1 MYMHLTFLVLLMFFI
16 YKHLHSSMQIFQIQH
31 EALSDNSNKVI
42 IVSFSFV
49 SIDLNTHIGL
59 WALLTG
65 DMYQRNVKHQEYTK
79 VCECSSGAA
88 AMRPFVKLL

>member
-1 MYMHLTFLVLLMFFI
+1 
-16 YKHLHSSMQIFQIQH
+16 MQIFQIQH

-49 SIDLNTHIGL
+49 SIDLNTHIVL

-65 DMYQRNVKHQEYTK
+65 DMYQRNVSIRSIPKFASVFQRRGRDATFCQITLKTRLFLFQSFNVYG
-79 VCECSSGAA
+79 SG
-88 AMRPFVKLL
+88 

>member
-1 MYMHLTFLVLLMFFI
+1 
-16 YKHLHSSMQIFQIQH
+16 MQIFQIQH

-65 DMYQRNVKHQEYTK
+65 DMYQRNVKHQEYTT
-79 VCECSSGAA
+79 VCECVPAARRDATFCQITLKTRLFLFQTFNVYGSG
-88 AMRPFVKLL
+88 

>member
-1 MYMHLTFLVLLMFFI
+1 
-16 YKHLHSSMQIFQIQH
+16 MQIFQIQH

-65 DMYQRNVKHQEYTK
+65 DMYQRNVKHQEYTT
-79 VCECSSGAA
+79 VCECVPAA
-88 AMRPFVKLL
+88 RPRCDLLSNYFENSLIFISNF

>member
-1 MYMHLTFLVLLMFFI
+1 
-16 YKHLHSSMQIFQIQH
+16 MQIFQIQH